1 MVGMT
6 CVGFSKNVSISVTEF
21 VMASIVDTKGVLV
34 DCDFFGPF
42 MPIALPLSLVY
53 KTFYV
58 K

>member
-34 DCDFFGPF
+34 DCGFFLT
-42 MPIALPLSLVY
+42 IYADSSALV
-53 KTFYV
+53 FGI
-58 K
+58 